1 MACSSRRRRFVLKCR
16 RGIQPQ
22 PSHAG
27 FHCAWRLYRGGPG
40 GFGRRHQAIAIAL
53 SIERKNPDL
62 GSPPLPSG
70 FVSQSLRS
78 GAHSAGE
85 IGEAP
90 RQRGLSSDENAV
102 DRGLTAFSRHY
113 RRRGSQ
119 RSSGMRRLART
130 AQRLD
135 PQWDPIFSFQRL
147 PPAMVPFFKWI
158 GISIFIPEGTSLRV
172 EFGIDSCEAGGG
184 NGSFPCSVG
193 DWTPRIGS
201 IASD

>member
-1 MACSSRRRRFVLKCR
+1 MSS
-16 RGIQPQ
+16 GD
-22 PSHAG
+22 SAHAG
-27 FHCAWRLYRGGPG
+27 FHCIWRLYRGGPG
-40 GFGRRHQAIAIAL
+40 GFGRRHKAIAIAL

-90 RQRGLSSDENAV
+90 RQRGLFHNDGVA
-102 DRGLTAFSRHY
+102 RAY

-130 AQRLD
+130 AQRLG

-184 NGSFPCSVG
+184 NGSELFFPCSVG